1 MYGRGTLLAFCVLSI
16 SLSYCQPQVLVVTS
30 DLDLGSS
37 TVRATAECGRNANGE
52 PVETEFCTSASSCE
66 SCNAGESERSY
77 PALAAVD
84 GSAATSWQ
92 SPPLSAGEEF
102 TAVNFTLEL
111 GQVCIW
117 LYSWLLMHLLWF
129 QTGVLY
135 VKFVFLTFQVL
146 EFLGT
151 WIIVS
156 AR

>member
-1 MYGRGTLLAFCVLSI
+1 MHGRGTLLAFCVLSI
-16 SLSYCQPQVLVVTS
+16 SLGYCQPQVLVVTS

-111 GQVCIW
+111 GQVC
-117 LYSWLLMHLLWF
+117 
-129 QTGVLY
+129 V
-135 VKFVFLTFQVL
+135 
-146 EFLGT
+146 
-151 WIIVS
+151 
-156 AR
+156 